1 MRGHFRA
8 HALCGPRKQRREER
22 DFEMGNSDSKLQAP
36 ATPSESS
43 SDEAARDPFAYVP
56 LLPFSKKLT
65 LQPPIAVNRRN
76 KTSTPRNGKS
86 PPIKTKARKDA
97 EKGKSPIQR
106 KARESVEKG
115 KGIKGKGIKTKA
127 GRSVKKGKSDIE
139 TKAGKSAETEKRM
152 SHINTKAAEKF
163 EEEFVKFVK
172 KGKTNAGKSAETAE
186 ERNGEAVEN
195 SQIISEI

>member
-1 MRGHFRA
+1 
-8 HALCGPRKQRREER
+8 
-22 DFEMGNSDSKLQAP
+22 MGNSDSKLQAP

-43 SDEAARDPFAYVP
+43 SDEAASDPFAYVP

-115 KGIKGKGIKTKA
+115 KGKGIKGKGIKTKA
-127 GRSVKKGKSDIE
+127 GRSVKKRKPDIE
-139 TKAGKSAETEKRM
+139 TQARTSAETETRM
-152 SHINTKAAEKF
+152 
-163 EEEFVKFVK
+163 
-172 KGKTNAGKSAETAE
+172 
-186 ERNGEAVEN
+186 
-195 SQIISEI
+195 

>member
-1 MRGHFRA
+1 
-8 HALCGPRKQRREER
+8 
-22 DFEMGNSDSKLQAP
+22 MGNSDSKLQAP

-115 KGIKGKGIKTKA
+115 KGIKGKGIKPKA
-127 GRSVKKGKSDIE
+127 GRSGKKG
-139 TKAGKSAETEKRM
+139 
-152 SHINTKAAEKF
+152 
-163 EEEFVKFVK
+163 
-172 KGKTNAGKSAETAE
+172 
-186 ERNGEAVEN
+186 
-195 SQIISEI
+195 